1 MGTARHNP
9 TTVTPASI
17 IAEAEEQVRE
27 ADKLAADLEAAA
39 RNGDEAVGIDQLQEA
54 QQRASWAR
62 IRRDAAAK
70 KAEQRAEELRKE
82 QYSNLLANYLE
93 AATSDVAAEISAEL
107 EQARPH
113 IERALDL
120 LIDRNRAVWAITE
133 YAGHAVNYTDPADAL
148 ESRFFPNV
156 PGASWFTFRGKRY
169 EFVPATS
176 VVKLLLA
183 PLKTRLRDQSGG
195 VAGDWIKEI

>member
-17 IAEAEEQVRE
+17 IADAEEQVRE

-39 RNGDEAVGIDQLQEA
+39 RNGDESVSIDDLEQA
-54 QQRASWAR
+54 KQRAGWAR
-62 IRRDAAAK
+62 IRRDAATK
-70 KAEQRAEELRKE
+70 KAAMRAEELRHE
-82 QYSNLLANYLE
+82 QYANLLSNYLE
-93 AATSDVAAEISAEL
+93 AATKDVSAEVSAEL

-113 IERALDL
+113 IEKALDL
-120 LIDRNRAVWAITE
+120 LIERNRAVWAITE
-133 YAGHAVNYTDPADAL
+133 YAGHDVNYVDPADAL

-169 EFVPATS
+169 KFIPATD
-176 VVKLLLA
+176 VVKALLA
-183 PLKTRLRDQSGG
+183 PIKTRLRDQSGG